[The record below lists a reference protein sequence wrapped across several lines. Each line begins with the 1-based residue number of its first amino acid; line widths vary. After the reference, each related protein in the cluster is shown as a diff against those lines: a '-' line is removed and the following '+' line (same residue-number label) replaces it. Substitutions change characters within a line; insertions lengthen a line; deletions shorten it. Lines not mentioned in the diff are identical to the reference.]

1 MHTRRYV
8 VTAGTALVCALSL
21 TARTAPAAPAERFL
35 HVQVSQADK
44 DGGDVNV
51 NLPLEVAEK
60 ILPTIN
66 RGPLHEGRVT
76 LDKDQLQGIDMPT
89 IISALRDSPD
99 NKIVTI
105 RQKDENI
112 DVAKTDGNI
121 VVHVRESGKSG
132 DNVNVTVPISVV
144 NALFSTEQQN
154 QIDVAAALNAL
165 DKAGDTFLVTVE
177 STSEHV
183 RVWIDSHSQPQ

>member
-1 MHTRRYV
+1 MHSRRYV
-8 VTAGTALVCALSL
+8 VTAATALVCALFL
-21 TARTAPAAPAERFL
+21 TARTAPAAPADRFL

-66 RGPLHEGRVT
+66 RGPLHEGKVT
-76 LDKDQLQGIDMPT
+76 LENDQLQGIDMPA

-99 NKIVTI
+99 NKIVTV
-105 RQKDENI
+105 RQKDENV
-112 DVAKTDGNI
+112 DVSKSDGNI
-121 VVHVRESGKSG
+121 VVHVHEAGKEG
-132 DNVNVTVPISVV
+132 NNVNVTVPISVV
-144 NALFSTEQQN
+144 NALFSTEQKN
-154 QIDVAAALNAL
+154 QIDVAAALDAL

-177 STSEHV
+177 NTSEHV